1 MGICYEGKTLKQAV
15 DDKDRL
21 FRETGHLYGL
31 DKLELMENDPA
42 KFMRFQLNLVA
53 ACVTAMET
61 AKVITASPAGLMLGE
76 LLFMIANPEGEV
88 ISGSYGLIGHI
99 QSPPYVIRHMAEL
112 GFEEN
117 PGIKDGDIFATND
130 MYYGI
135 GHNSDHYTFVPI
147 FYKGELIAWGVSMNH
162 SLDSGGIMPGGWG
175 AISFDTFTDGFLY
188 PPMKTG
194 ENFQQYKWWELFWY
208 RRTRTGLFN
217 AMDDKMRVTGSLL
230 LRDSVLKI
238 VDEFGVDY
246 ARQAMR
252 EVLERERRLFLNRVK
267 ALSVP
272 GKYGFMA
279 LGVVRY
285 KGLASRLFPQSDK
298 DWLLHYPA
306 EFQVR
311 PNGTMLFDIEGAS
324 SEDAFYCNCYEAGL
338 KIGASIG
345 TWTMFAHTAT
355 LNTALAYVLDW
366 HIVPGSMFAPQN
378 PFASAILGIGE
389 ACNYYTT
396 FYLCLSRAYFARG
409 FLEEAIEVAPD
420 GSAYGMAGVMADGFR
435 WASADMPLFG
445 AGSTG
450 AFPYR
455 DGDVATYGGAHPQ
468 ADLGEVENS
477 EFSQPTHLNIGRKV
491 VPNYCGHGKFR
502 SGLAIAI
509 TQLITEPGQY
519 LITGATA
526 FPREVGCTTT
536 GMSGGYPG
544 PNPVIYFAHDTNMR
558 ELLSKGLGWPTDF
571 VEAQKWIDEG
581 KLKVGLVEIYN
592 GNTPN
597 VQLKDGDI
605 FCQAGSAQG
614 GWGDPLERDFDLLEQ
629 DIRYGWLTADVV
641 RDVYGAVID
650 KNGKVNVAESHKL
663 RNAMRNR
670 RKERSVPAKDWLARE
685 RGKVLKKEFGEEVR
699 GMYADCLKYD
709 KFKHQ
714 FTDMWQLPEDY
725 RLA

>member
-1 MGICYEGKTLKQAV
+1 
-15 DDKDRL
+15 
-21 FRETGHLYGL
+21 
-31 DKLELMENDPA
+31 
-42 KFMRFQLNLVA
+42 
-53 ACVTAMET
+53 
-61 AKVITASPAGLMLGE
+61 
-76 LLFMIANPEGEV
+76 
-88 ISGSYGLIGHI
+88 
-99 QSPPYVIRHMAEL
+99 
-112 GFEEN
+112 
-117 PGIKDGDIFATND
+117 
-130 MYYGI
+130 
-135 GHNSDHYTFVPI
+135 
-147 FYKGELIAWGVSMNH
+147 
-162 SLDSGGIMPGGWG
+162 
-175 AISFDTFTDGFLY
+175 
-188 PPMKTG
+188 
-194 ENFQQYKWWELFWY
+194 
-208 RRTRTGLFN
+208 
-217 AMDDKMRVTGSLL
+217 
-230 LRDSVLKI
+230 
-238 VDEFGVDY
+238 
-246 ARQAMR
+246 
-252 EVLERERRLFLNRVK
+252 
-267 ALSVP
+267 
-272 GKYGFMA
+272 
-279 LGVVRY
+279 
-285 KGLASRLFPQSDK
+285 
-298 DWLLHYPA
+298 
-306 EFQVR
+306 
-311 PNGTMLFDIEGAS
+311 
-324 SEDAFYCNCYEAGL
+324 
-338 KIGASIG
+338 
-345 TWTMFAHTAT
+345 
-355 LNTALAYVLDW
+355 
-366 HIVPGSMFAPQN
+366 
-378 PFASAILGIGE
+378 
-389 ACNYYTT
+389 
-396 FYLCLSRAYFARG
+396 
-409 FLEEAIEVAPD
+409 
-420 GSAYGMAGVMADGFR
+420 
-435 WASADMPLFG
+435 
-445 AGSTG
+445 
-450 AFPYR
+450 
-455 DGDVATYGGAHPQ
+455 
-468 ADLGEVENS
+468 
-477 EFSQPTHLNIGRKV
+477 